1 MANCGKPLARNICM
15 GLYFFF
21 CGVEYAVILPTINGY
36 LISLGA
42 EQTFLGIVL
51 ASFSFGGLVSAP
63 LYGWVADKTGSTK
76 ACVIVGNIGEII
88 GNLMYFI
95 GKNQYLVW
103 SGRLI
108 AGLGSG
114 AASTLFGLISH
125 TTTAKERTSMFA
137 ILMGLR
143 QIGLLV
149 GPGFNL
155 FLYKLNFKLGPFVVD
170 ENTSPG
176 LFMAILW
183 ALHTILF
190 AILFKNI
197 DQNKTSIVNNHSVTV
212 NENRNYGSFQ
222 DAETTENIEGRVS
235 IIESGWKVFI
245 REFLREEVIVC
256 LTTAFLAMYV
266 QTGLETAITPMT
278 RIYFNWNGVANSLA
292 LCLAGAVVIVSFACV
307 HFLSKCFMDRAL
319 LLSGCFG
326 LVVTYAI
333 FFAYVF
339 IMYEL
344 DEIETPTWLFPV
356 FLFDCALLIVSIS
369 FLFVSQVSLFSKIT
383 NPDMQSFNQGVRIV
397 SVRFGQIIGPL
408 WASSLVTTS
417 RLPIMAAVDLGI
429 LCILTAMVLL
439 SYKRLISP
447 PLITGSD
454 SESVSLVRETDSD

>member
-1 MANCGKPLARNICM
+1 MANCEKPLARNICM

-149 GPGFNL
+149 GP
-155 FLYKLNFKLGPFVVD
+155 
-170 ENTSPG
+170 
-176 LFMAILW
+176 A
-183 ALHTILF
+183 
-190 AILFKNI
+190 
-197 DQNKTSIVNNHSVTV
+197 V

-222 DAETTENIEGRVS
+222 DAETTENIEGRVL

-245 REFLREEVIVC
+245 REFLREEVI
-256 LTTAFLAMYV
+256 
-266 QTGLETAITPMT
+266 
-278 RIYFNWNGVANSLA
+278 
-292 LCLAGAVVIVSFACV
+292 
-307 HFLSKCFMDRAL
+307 
-319 LLSGCFG
+319 
-326 LVVTYAI
+326 
-333 FFAYVF
+333 
-339 IMYEL
+339 
-344 DEIETPTWLFPV
+344 
-356 FLFDCALLIVSIS
+356 
-369 FLFVSQVSLFSKIT
+369 IT

-439 SYKRLISP
+439 SYKRLIPP